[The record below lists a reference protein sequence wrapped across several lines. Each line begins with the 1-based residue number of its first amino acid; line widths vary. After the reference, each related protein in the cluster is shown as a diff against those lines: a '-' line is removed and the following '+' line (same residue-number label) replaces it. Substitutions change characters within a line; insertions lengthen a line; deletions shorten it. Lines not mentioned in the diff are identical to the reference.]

1 MPSRDMSS
9 TSTDANRQFW
19 RLRTAV
25 REYQNYQGWLD
36 DGERV
41 AIEALA
47 SEVRGLPLLD
57 IGVGAGRTTSI
68 LRLLTDDYVGIDW
81 SPEMVDVCRSMHPG
95 VDIRQADARD
105 LSTFASSTFKCV
117 VFSFN
122 GLDSIADHEERRR
135 VVAEV
140 HRVLRSDGIFAYSTL
155 SMHGRCFR
163 QLPWHPAPWRSGG
176 KVGWMYG
183 LSPRPER
190 LARFAVNFSPSFLRT
205 RCPYADWWHSR
216 SMTERHSEW
225 ATAPLANHKF
235 SLLHFSTIEGEHT
248 ILGEHGFRISDA
260 FSTSGDRI
268 DENSEMPSCP
278 WFFVVAR
285 KIDP

>member
-1 MPSRDMSS
+1 MSS
-9 TSTDANRQFW
+9 TFTDANRQFW
-19 RLRTAV
+19 RSRTAV
-25 REYQNYQGWLD
+25 RDYQNYQGWLD

-41 AIEALA
+41 AFEAVA

-57 IGVGAGRTTSI
+57 IGVGAGRTTSL

-95 VDIRQADARD
+95 VDIRQGDARD
-105 LSTFASSTFKCV
+105 LSAFASSTIKCV

-122 GLDSIADHEERRR
+122 GLDSIADHEERGR

-183 LSPRPER
+183 LAPRPER
-190 LARFAVNFSPSFLRT
+190 LVRFAVNSLAKLPTYPRL
-205 RCPYADWWHSR
+205 YADWWHSR
-216 SMTERHSEW
+216 KMTERHSEW
-225 ATAPLANHKF
+225 ATAPLANHNF
-235 SLLHFSTIEGEHT
+235 RLLHFSTIEGEHT
-248 ILGEHGFRISDA
+248 ILREHGFRISDA

-268 DENSEMPSCP
+268 DGNSEMPSCP

-285 KIDP
+285 KIDA